1 MKGGERG
8 AAREEF
14 EKKKNSGGPRVMNEK
29 RGMKKKTFRRIVK
42 QGKETQ
48 KGWTMRECVYV
59 CIYVSRANQ
68 ESATTIKH
76 RTRLKELHKRRQ
88 NRTNNVPEWLSTTAE

>member
-29 RGMKKKTFRRIVK
+29 RGMKKKNFSPDRK
-42 QGKETQ
+42 
-48 KGWTMRECVYV
+48 
-59 CIYVSRANQ
+59 
-68 ESATTIKH
+68 
-76 RTRLKELHKRRQ
+76 TR
-88 NRTNNVPEWLSTTAE
+88 